1 MRWLDP
7 LRAHLDTRA
16 GPVRFFFRDD
26 DVGWADDRLWPLL
39 ERLGRVGSPVDL
51 AVIPAVLNRPLVA
64 HLRRRIERSA
74 GRVGVH
80 QHGWAHVNHEPEGR
94 RCEFGASRSR
104 ADVTVDLQRGRA
116 AMRMAFGA
124 PAADVFVPPWNR
136 CSGPTA
142 RALRDQG
149 VRALSRDATAE
160 PFDLAGL
167 VEVPITVDW
176 LAKGRDGRCAT
187 AEQRGERLAAAAA
200 GTRPVGVMLHHAVLS
215 DDDLDDV
222 EELAMLLETHPRA
235 VPCSMRELLG

>member
-1 MRWLDP
+1 MTWLDP
-7 LRAHLDTRA
+7 LRAHLDTCAR
-16 GPVRFFFRDD
+16 PVRFFFRDD

-39 ERLGRVGSPVDL
+39 ERLRRTGSPVDL
-51 AVIPAVLNRPLVA
+51 AVIPAVLSRPLIA
-64 HLRRRIERSA
+64 QLRCRIERSA

-94 RCEFGASRSR
+94 RSEFGASRGR
-104 ADVTVDLQRGRA
+104 ADVSADLQRGRA

-124 PAADVFVPPWNR
+124 QAADVFVPPWNR
-136 CSGPTA
+136 CTERTA
-142 RALRDQG
+142 RALRDEG

-160 PFDLAGL
+160 PFDIAGL

-176 LAKGRDGRCAT
+176 LAKRGDGRRAT
-187 AEQRGERLAAAAA
+187 AEQRGELLAEAAM
-200 GTRPVGVMLHHAVLS
+200 TPRPVGVMLHHAVMS

-222 EELAMLLETHPRA
+222 EELATLVETHPRG